1 MSDFYD
7 LAKVWGVNCG
17 TIGVVTFT
25 ELEYILKFVLL
36 LASICYT
43 FMKITSWLREEK
55 SKKNNPKKP

>member
-1 MSDFYD
+1 MDDFFD

-25 ELEYILKFVLL
+25 ELEYILKFILL

-43 FMKITSWLREEK
+43 CMKITTWLREEK
-55 SKKNNPKKP
+55 NRKNNHKKP